1 MTDRPQEFAYF
12 YPEPYWRGG
21 DSDWVKN
28 LLLFF
33 DGVSVLLPQYMHNPA
48 VLEDRHIGGA
58 MIDRGLLRVLRPEEV
73 VNYGVTEA
81 LGNVLIE
88 LLANGALDHLSSDGS
103 NFSSLSRSRL
113 GFSMGHEIAHV
124 LLEELKER
132 NLAADSE
139 DGFSIPMNPE
149 VRLLI
154 LTLLSQI
161 ICTQFRAEGL
171 RFAPTTPRP
180 ELASALLDIL
190 STPTLPSSGHVI
202 VIDLEVVSFDLT
214 AVPLDD
220 VLEFRATH
228 GEEFRAYRR
237 DLNRFLREL
246 SGSPVDERRM
256 MLEDR
261 REELADRASDL
272 RRRGRSRWIRP
283 MGKASLGIAGA
294 WWNLS
299 QNDPIGAA
307 TAFGSAL
314 LEAPES
320 NDVGSF
326 SYLFSIE
333 RAFINR

>member
-1 MTDRPQEFAYF
+1 MINRPQEFAYF
-12 YPEPYWRGG
+12 YPEPYWRGD

-48 VLEDRHIGGA
+48 ALEDRHIGGT

-88 LLANGALDHLSSDGS
+88 LLANGALDHLSNDDSS
-103 NFSSLSRSRL
+103 FSSLSRSRL
-113 GFSMGHEIAHV
+113 GFSMAHEIAHV

-139 DGFSIPMNPE
+139 DGLSIPMNPE

-161 ICTQFRAEGL
+161 ISTQFRTEGL
-171 RFAPTTPRP
+171 RLSPTTPRP
-180 ELASALLDIL
+180 ELARALLDVL
-190 STPTLPSSGHVI
+190 STPVLPSAGHVI
-202 VIDLEVVSFDLT
+202 VLDLEAVSFDLT
-214 AVPLDD
+214 AVPLDEI
-220 VLEFRATH
+220 LEFRETH

-246 SGSPVDERRM
+246 CILSDDERRTM
-256 MLEDR
+256 MDDR
-261 REELADRASDL
+261 QEELADRASDL

-307 TAFGSAL
+307 TAFASAL

-320 NDVGSF
+320 NDAGSF

-333 RAFINR
+333 RAFVDR